1 MGGWCRAIVSGDEWE
16 AGRGRERGKN
26 GCWEKSGCPFVSVAG
41 AWINLICAHLRSC
54 ASSSLVQPPLI
65 LSPPPLVLRYRR
77 CWMASGSFGEDG
89 SDSPSMSVKS
99 PSGPGFLRF
108 GEDV

>member
-1 MGGWCRAIVSGDEWE
+1 MVMSGKREE
-16 AGRGRERGKN
+16 VGREGKM
-26 GCWEKSGCPFVSVAG
+26 GVGRRAG
-41 AWINLICAHLRSC
+41 VPSFPGLNFRLNLICAHLRSC